1 MCPAEVS
8 LDFVDIHGGVD
19 GEIGIA
25 NGGAG
30 RRRQMPRRGGEFT
43 AGTFERVGITVAL
56 GARHG
61 KRIGGDEFVERSAMA
76 VGGDVAAF
84 RLRDL
89 EEVASNAR
97 QADGLRRSRT
107 FIRDR
112 HSLQIE
118 VIYDKEKGGTDQN
131 ADKRAHERI
140 VGLHAMRGKRNARRG
155 ALGNNVPHLRS
166 ESHAPC

>member
-1 MCPAEVS
+1 MCPDEVS

-25 NGGAG
+25 NGGAR
-30 RRRQMPRRGGEFT
+30 RRRQMPCRGAEFT
-43 AGTFERVGITVAL
+43 ARTLERVGITVAL

-76 VGGDVAAF
+76 IRGDVAAF
-84 RLRDL
+84 RLGDL
-89 EEVASNAR
+89 QEVASNAR

-118 VIYDKEKGGTDQN
+118 VIYDKEKGGTYQD
-131 ADKRAHERI
+131 ADKRAHGRI
-140 VGLHAMRGKRNARRG
+140 VGLLAVRGKRNARRG
-155 ALGNNVPHLRS
+155 ALGNNFTHFS
-166 ESHAPC
+166 S